1 MKIFAVNN
9 KAENI
14 RLVSSSGGVFYELAR
29 FVIEHDGLVI
39 GVTYGESAYDVL
51 YTVVDSMDE
60 LHKLQKSKY
69 APARMNASVIGDA
82 LLQADKRWVLFS
94 GTPCHVMA
102 IKKKYGKLPKLILVE
117 IACHGVPTQESYS
130 QFIQE
135 NDIVQVDFRC
145 KRNGWK
151 DSEIEMQHSDG
162 SVSYVKSVDLPFYQ
176 NYIKGNNLRKSCFA
190 CPAKQ
195 FKSGADFTL
204 GDFWGVDTFLPELY
218 DNKGTS
224 VVFLHTNKSCR
235 LWKLIGS
242 QFLTKR
248 ISFFEA
254 VRHNP
259 CIYRTVGSEVTGKER
274 LEEKKFIIKSYLKS
288 AFRKY
293 SLSR

>member
-1 MKIFAVNN
+1 MRVLAVNN
-9 KAENI
+9 KDDNI
-14 RLVSSSGGVFYELAR
+14 RRMSSSGGVFYELAR
-29 FVIEHDGLVI
+29 FVIKHDGLVI

-69 APARMNASVIGDA
+69 APAKMNVSVIGDA

-102 IKKKYGKLPKLILVE
+102 VKKKYGKLSKLIFVE
-117 IACHGVPTQESYS
+117 IACHGVPTRESYS

-151 DSEIEMQHSDG
+151 DSEIEMRHFDG

-176 NYIKGNNLRKSCFA
+176 NYIKGNNLRKACFA

-204 GDFWGVDTFLPELY
+204 GDFWGVDAFLPELY

-224 VVFLHTNKSCR
+224 VVFLHTNKACR
-235 LWKLIGS
+235 IWRMIES

-259 CIYRTVGSEVTGKER
+259 CIYRAVGSEVTGKER

-288 AFRKY
+288 AFRKL